1 MIQIGEEKMKNV
13 VVFGGGTGLSHILKG
28 LKLFPVNVTAIISV
42 SDNGSST
49 GILKKELNIPAIGD
63 IGTVMTSMANTNE
76 DVKKLLKYRF
86 KNGSLENHA
95 VKNFLLAA
103 MYDIKGNLTDAVEV
117 LCNLLD
123 IKGTILPISDD
134 VIEIVGHYDDGK
146 KIVGEEQITKNG
158 EPIKELTY
166 NKKIKVNK
174 RVFTAIDE
182 ADLIIFSPGSL
193 YTSVLP
199 HLIIPSVSERI
210 NNSKAKTMY
219 VCNLFTQP
227 GETDNFGVSDHL
239 KVLEKYVRVDAV
251 IANNAKLPRKELK
264 TYMTKEQKD
273 QVKLD
278 TKKVKEMG
286 TLLISDDIFTLED
299 NIIRHDALKT
309 AYLIFSYLMRSDNK

>member
-1 MIQIGEEKMKNV
+1 MKKIV
-13 VVFGGGTGLSHILKG
+13 IFGGGSGLSQLLKG

-63 IGTVMTSMANTNE
+63 IGTVMISMANTNE

-146 KIVGEEQITKNG
+146 KIIGEEQITKNG

-174 RVFTAIDE
+174 KVFTAIDE

-199 HLIIPSVSERI
+199 HLIIPSVAERI